1 MRPCPRP
8 ATPPAFQTL
17 TLASDAM
24 TKSNI
29 GAPVKQLSC
38 IGGCQGDLRMLQ
50 CENKVKKKE
59 EL

>member
-1 MRPCPRP
+1 
-8 ATPPAFQTL
+8 
-17 TLASDAM
+17 M

-50 CENKVKKKE
+50 CENKVKGCSTPRILLFSRLVTFCE
-59 EL
+59 FFSYSC

>member
-1 MRPCPRP
+1 
-8 ATPPAFQTL
+8 
-17 TLASDAM
+17 M